1 MSLPH
6 QQPVEQLR
14 PRPARWVVGYMV
26 FAAMTMVLS
35 GFFQVVEGIAALSQ
49 NEIYLNRIGYLFSF
63 DLPVWGGIHL
73 FIGVLLM
80 AAGFTLRTAKLWSRV
95 VGIAFA
101 GLSMIVNFL
110 FLPYYPTW
118 SSVIIAL
125 DVIVIL
131 GAVHLRPGRSVRG
144 SEWLTSKIWS
154 PAVRRPWFREP
165 GFSKER
171 QLEPQITI
179 GPLTDPI
186 RVPVDGRGVHGRPP
200 ARRRHDRGRC
210 RDDL

>member
-6 QQPVEQLR
+6 QQPVDQSAR
-14 PRPARWVVGYMV
+14 PRPARWVVGFMV

-95 VGIAFA
+95 VAVAFA
-101 GLSMIVNFL
+101 GLSMIANFL
-110 FLPYYPTW
+110 FLP
-118 SSVIIAL
+118 
-125 DVIVIL
+125 
-131 GAVHLRPGRSVRG
+131 
-144 SEWLTSKIWS
+144 
-154 PAVRRPWFREP
+154 
-165 GFSKER
+165 
-171 QLEPQITI
+171 
-179 GPLTDPI
+179 
-186 RVPVDGRGVHGRPP
+186 
-200 ARRRHDRGRC
+200 
-210 RDDL
+210 